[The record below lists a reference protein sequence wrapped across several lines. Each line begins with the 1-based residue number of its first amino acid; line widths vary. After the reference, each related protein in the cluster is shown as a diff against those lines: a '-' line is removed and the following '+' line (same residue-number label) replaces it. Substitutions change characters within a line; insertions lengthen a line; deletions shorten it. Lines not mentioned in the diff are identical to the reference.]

1 MLTSQV
7 MLLAGTFILCWTPYA
22 VLAVM
27 AILGTLI
34 TNIKTEEAG
43 QIHRWWWG
51 WLVGLVS
58 GHDNESD
65 G

>member
-1 MLTSQV
+1 M

-34 TNIKTEEAG
+34 SIVSLSVLTLDG
-43 QIHRWWWG
+43 GDSWV
-51 WLVGLVS
+51 VGR
-58 GHDNESD
+58 SD
-65 G
+65 GYKLAIMREMTRSV